1 LSAQAAGVSLRPALT
16 KERAVI
22 RKSTLLTATLAMAA
36 SLTVASAQARDV
48 NWSIGINAPLQPGVS
63 IGTVISNAPVYQAM
77 PVYQAAPVVYAEPV
91 YLPAPVVYLPQ
102 PVYAPQRV
110 IYAPRRVVYAPA
122 WVPRGHDQ
130 RHWRQEYRHRGEP
143 VMVGYGR

>member
-1 LSAQAAGVSLRPALT
+1 M
-16 KERAVI
+16 I
-22 RKSTLLTATLAMAA
+22 RKSTQLTATLALAA
-36 SLTVASAQARDV
+36 GLAAANAQARDV
-48 NWSIGINAPLQPGVS
+48 SWSIGIQAPLQPGVS

-77 PVYQAAPVVYAEPV
+77 PYYQPAPVFYAEPV

-110 IYAPRRVVYAPA
+110 IYAPRRVVHAPV
-122 WVPRGHDQ
+122 WVRGGHGQ
-130 RHWRQEYRHRGEP
+130 RHWRQERRHRGEP

>member
-1 LSAQAAGVSLRPALT
+1 M
-16 KERAVI
+16 I
-22 RKSTLLTATLAMAA
+22 RKSTLLTATLALAA
-36 SLTVASAQARDV
+36 SLTAASAHARDV
-48 NWSIGINAPLQPGVS
+48 SWSIGINAPLQPGVN

-77 PVYQAAPVVYAEPV
+77 PYYQSAPVIYAEPV
-91 YLPAPVVYLPQ
+91 YLPAPVVYMPQ

-122 WVPRGHDQ
+122 WVPGGHGQ
-130 RHWRQEYRHRGEP
+130 RHWRQEHRHRGVP